1 MRVIVNG
8 FVMRSAQRIV
18 GMVAQKA
25 NRTLPKAMEENATE
39 IETNQIGKKNISNRI
54 LKSNINTIIIF

>member
-1 MRVIVNG
+1 
-8 FVMRSAQRIV
+8 MRSAQRIV

-39 IETNQIGKKNISNRI
+39 IETNQIGNKNISNRI